1 MSGGLLLVVA
11 GVWVLA
17 QTLGGNALRR
27 LTILPEPDQP
37 TDRTFG
43 GLPTDPLNPLTP
55 RSPLNPLNPT
65 SPLNPLNPLNPF
77 SPFSASSAPGS
88 SSSSSN
94 GVRA

>member
-1 MSGGLLLVVA
+1 MSGGVLLVVA

-27 LTILPEPDQP
+27 LTILPEPDQQTDAKAGSGGVP
-37 TDRTFG
+37 TN
-43 GLPTDPLNPLTP
+43 PLNPLTP

-77 SPFSASSAPGS
+77 SPITASGRPA
-88 SSSSSN
+88 SSSN
-94 GVRA
+94 GVSA